1 MNKSKRAVGQ
11 WQETAFTLN
20 LLSRWTINVDR
31 CGEFFPKEVLDGL
44 VADVGVT
51 AYAVLAVL
59 AAAATRETPV
69 SKLSLEDIA
78 ELVGKS
84 THATRD
90 AIDVLKKRGVVA
102 VELEGRNNRYRI
114 LGAPG
119 HTPTWRGKPTG

>member
-20 LLSRWTINVDR
+20 LLSRWTMNVDR

-51 AYAVLAVL
+51 AYAVL

-114 LGAPG
+114 LGAPK

>member
-20 LLSRWTINVDR
+20 LLSRWTMNVDR

-69 SKLSLEDIA
+69 ADF
-78 ELVGKS
+78 GDGDQPF
-84 THATRD
+84 R
-90 AIDVLKKRGVVA
+90 
-102 VELEGRNNRYRI
+102 
-114 LGAPG
+114 
-119 HTPTWRGKPTG
+119 

>member
-1 MNKSKRAVGQ
+1 MNNDQ
-11 WQETAFTLN
+11 
-20 LLSRWTINVDR
+20 

-44 VADVGVT
+44 VAQVGVT

-59 AAAATRETPV
+59 AAASTRQSPV

-84 THATRD
+84 THAARS
-90 AIDVLKKRGVVA
+90 AIETLKDQNLIA

-114 LGAPG
+114 LATPG
-119 HTPTWRGKPTG
+119 HVPTS